1 MAYLSKYQYCRIG
14 YLAKLDWE
22 NTIGH
27 RERDLGCFFG
37 IRDAGMSLDVHGWRI
52 HCSTAAPISRQ
63 SLRIYC
69 AVTKQKGWHNSV
81 QRMVMSLDVGELL
94 STGTAPCI
102 VATILCLILENWPNS
117 VAGRFSTR
125 NKLVIGCIDRSS
137 ANISF
142 VLNSAPYNCLQ
153 ISW

>member
-1 MAYLSKYQYCRIG
+1 
-14 YLAKLDWE
+14 
-22 NTIGH
+22 
-27 RERDLGCFFG
+27 
-37 IRDAGMSLDVHGWRI
+37 MSL
-52 HCSTAAPISRQ
+52 
-63 SLRIYC
+63 
-69 AVTKQKGWHNSV
+69 
-81 QRMVMSLDVGELL
+81 ELL

-102 VATILCLILENWPNS
+102 VATILCLILENWHNS

-153 ISW
+153 ISWLPIMDPTIANKYYGDLQMDGQHIPSRCSLVKLENVT